1 MLPIFK
7 KQKQE
12 KVALDLQNPE
22 NQRAAIKASLDNK
35 VPLISKG
42 NGIFF
47 VDLKR
52 AKDDRLYG
60 FFKQFIAESVN
71 CKQGVIDKDDP
82 KCDYIVIY
90 DLKED

>member
-1 MLPIFK
+1 MQIFK

-12 KVALDLQNPE
+12 KVALNLQNPE

-35 VPLISKG
+35 VVLINKG

-47 VDLKR
+47 VDLK
-52 AKDDRLYG
+52 KSKEDKLSG
-60 FFKQFIAESVN
+60 FFRQFIEESVN
-71 CKQGVIDKDDP
+71 CKQGVIDRDDP

-90 DLKED
+90 DITEE

>member
-1 MLPIFK
+1 MPFFK
-7 KQKQE
+7 KEKQE
-12 KVALDLQNPE
+12 KVALNLQNPD
-22 NQRAAIKASLDNK
+22 NQKAAIKASLDNK

-47 VDLKR
+47 VDLKH

-60 FFKQFIAESVN
+60 FFKQFISNSVN
-71 CKQGVIDKDDP
+71 CRQGVVDKDDP

-90 DLKED
+90 DLKEE